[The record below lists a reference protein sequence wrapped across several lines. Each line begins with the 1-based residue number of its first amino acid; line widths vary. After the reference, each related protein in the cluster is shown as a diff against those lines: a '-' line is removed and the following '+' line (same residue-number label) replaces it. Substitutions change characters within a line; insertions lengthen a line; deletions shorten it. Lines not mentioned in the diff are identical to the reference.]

1 MHKLHNIT
9 ADASLVHQ
17 RQLLNQRAVSGDFD
31 VAMQQQEDAVR
42 VASAIGFPQTK
53 PVRLQDKILTTRQ
66 LKLYRQTTAIAIQDL
81 VTLTLSLSLSLS
93 LSLRLSLYSLTVC
106 LQLATLALLERT
118 APDTGQIN
126 RFTNMLK
133 SRNQKLSNMLL
144 TTSSPPGG

>member
-93 LSLRLSLYSLTVC
+93 LRLSLYSLTVC

>member
-1 MHKLHNIT
+1 
-9 ADASLVHQ
+9 
-17 RQLLNQRAVSGDFD
+17 
-31 VAMQQQEDAVR
+31 MQQQEDAVR

-81 VTLTLSLSLSLS
+81 VTLTLSLS